1 MSDFKKKNCMYF
13 LSTSLQ
19 ILPCLLYQNYSH
31 FADIHFRFFKGEIC
45 VDQISGPIAHD
56 YLFKNLEVK

>member
-1 MSDFKKKNCMYF
+1 MYF